1 MIDSE
6 EVTKRRANDCARDG
20 GSVASIVSP
29 LVNRTTIS
37 FVVRSQVLAREGREL
52 QTGEAREGE
61 RDGGGGGAGAARR
74 REWWREG

>member
-1 MIDSE
+1 MIAPATAA
-6 EVTKRRANDCARDG
+6 VLPPLF
-20 GSVASIVSP
+20 P